1 MLESILNI
9 IRALFSFS
17 KEYGVFNKNT
27 FETVSQNK
35 YILYF
40 IIIQFA
46 QMLVFTYTLTQAH
59 TRAHNEKKLIEEIA
73 NLKQIA
79 NLEHQMRNATT
90 DVEKGDIE
98 SKLNELIKD
107 TNELNKEITGESG
120 DVEIK

>member
-9 IRALFSFS
+9 IKALFSFS

-46 QMLVFTYTLTQAH
+46 QMLVFTYTLTQAY
-59 TRAHNEKKLIEEIA
+59 TRAHNEETLKEEIA

-79 NLEHQMRNATT
+79 SLEHQMRSATT
-90 DVEKGDIE
+90 DGEKNNIE
-98 SKLNELIKD
+98 NKLNELIKD
-107 TNELNKEITGESG
+107 TNQLNQELLGEVNN
-120 DVEIK
+120 DETK

>member
-46 QMLVFTYTLTQAH
+46 QMLVFTYTLTQAY
-59 TRAHNEKKLIEEIA
+59 TRAHNEEKLIEEIA

-79 NLEHQMRNATT
+79 NLEHQMRTATT

-107 TNELNKEITGESG
+107 TNELNKEITGESTN
-120 DVEIK
+120 DETK

>member
-46 QMLVFTYTLTQAH
+46 QMLVFTYTLTQAY
-59 TRAHNEKKLIEEIA
+59 TRAHNEEKLIEEIA

-107 TNELNKEITGESG
+107 TNELNKEITGESA

>member
-35 YILYF
+35 YIIYF

-46 QMLVFTYTLTQAH
+46 QMLVFTYTLTQAY

-79 NLEHQMRNATT
+79 NLEYQMRTATT

-98 SKLNELIKD
+98 SKVNELIKD
-107 TNELNKEITGESG
+107 TNELNKEITGES
-120 DVEIK
+120 DNVEIK